1 MKTIQTEMKS
11 RFLQVCIGVSMVL
24 LSAGFFVRSATSA
37 NAAPATK
44 TLMPTAEGQTG
55 KYILT
60 FLKDGN
66 ETYTYMTDTETGK
79 TYFLDS
85 KAGKWTT
92 GIPAIPSGL

>member
-1 MKTIQTEMKS
+1 METIKTQMKS
-11 RFLQVCIGVSMVL
+11 KFLQICTGISMVL
-24 LSAGFFVRSATSA
+24 VSAGFFVHSITPA

-44 TLMPTAEGQTG
+44 TFMPTTVGQTG

-66 ETYTYMTDTETGK
+66 DTYTYMTDTETGK
-79 TYFLDS
+79 THFYDS

-92 GIPAIPSGL
+92 GIPAIPAGL